1 MPKAG
6 DKVLIDVGQANDG
19 RWYWRESRSSMDLH
33 GPFLT
38 ESEAD
43 QDAQRTFFG
52 PNNDNQSEVEPVTG
66 REPQEAEG
74 PATPEVAL
82 NESQ

>member
-38 ESEAD
+38 EVR
-43 QDAQRTFFG
+43 RT
-52 PNNDNQSEVEPVTG
+52 
-66 REPQEAEG
+66 R
-74 PATPEVAL
+74 TPSVRSSDPTMTINL
-82 NESQ
+82 KSSQ